1 MEIDTQQEQPV
12 PSENEINRNS
22 IAEKLFAGPVAYK
35 VVLASVV
42 IGIIVVC
49 VLWVFVARQAGN
61 QNSMTPLTIPDIK
74 TQEKAESTEL
84 INVQMEYEA
93 IHRKLEL
100 VSNRIDENTS
110 VQIERS
116 AFVKNE
122 ITAMSDSIN
131 VIKAMITTLEVSHEE
146 IGRQINESNSG
157 LNALAKDVQALKVV
171 KHKLTTRNKA
181 KPVKKP
187 PFVID
192 AIDVWDDVSYV
203 AISQAGQVSF
213 LKVGDQQSG
222 WMLTQIDHSKEQ
234 VSFKGSDSK
243 VYTTSVQR

>member
-1 MEIDTQQEQPV
+1 MEIDRQQEQQV

-42 IGIIVVC
+42 TGIIVVC

-61 QNSMTPLTIPDIK
+61 QNSMAPLTIPDVK

-84 INVQMEYEA
+84 INAQREYEA

-100 VSNRIDENTS
+100 ASNRIDENAS
-110 VQIERS
+110 VQIEHR

-131 VIKAMITTLEVSHEE
+131 VIKEMITTLEGSHEE
-146 IGRQINESNSG
+146 ISRQINESRLG
-157 LNALAKDVQALKVV
+157 LNVLAKEVLALKVV
-171 KHKLTTRNKA
+171 KHKSATRNKA

-187 PFVID
+187 PFVLD
-192 AIDVWDDVSYV
+192 AIDVWDGVGYV
-203 AISQAGQVSF
+203 AISQAGQASF

-222 WMLTQIDHSKEQ
+222 WTLTRIDHSKEQ
-234 VSFKGSDSK
+234 VSFKGPDSK